1 MYEDSHT
8 RMEVVGKI
16 IQMLPLQ
23 EGVGR
28 NGNPWK
34 LQAYVLETLDQYPRK
49 VHFEVFGEDRIKQN
63 PCEID
68 QLVTVS
74 FDIESREFNGRW
86 YTSIRAWRI
95 QQGDTTQAAAVPA
108 AAPAQAAPAAAPAAP
123 AAAPVDA
130 APSAIFIAPI
140 SDSAQ
145 TKPRF
150 FSGIAKLINS
160 PISDCGVIG

>member
-1 MYEDSHT
+1 
-8 RMEVVGKI
+8 MEVVGKI
-16 IQMLPLQ
+16 IQVLPVQ

-28 NGNPWK
+28 TGNPWK
-34 LQAYVLETLDQYPRK
+34 VQPYVLETLDQYPRK

-95 QQGDTTQAAAVPA
+95 QQGDTTQAGVQPS
-108 AAPAQAAPAAAPAAP
+108 AAPMAAPVAAPAP
-123 AAAPVDA
+123 AAAPVA
-130 APSAIFIAPI
+130 APESAPVAPDPFDASAGDGT
-140 SDSAQ
+140 SDL
-145 TKPRF
+145 PF
-150 FSGIAKLINS
+150 
-160 PISDCGVIG
+160 

>member
-1 MYEDSHT
+1 
-8 RMEVVGKI
+8 MEVVGKI
-16 IQMLPLQ
+16 IQILPEQ
-23 EGVGR
+23 SGIGR

-34 LQAYVLETLDQYPRK
+34 VQPNVLETLDQYPRK

-95 QQGDTTQAAAVPA
+95 QQGDTTQGAVA
-108 AAPAQAAPAAAPAAP
+108 TGQAPAAQPTPAAQP
-123 AAAPVDA
+123 MESMGAANVDPFDA
-130 APSAIFIAPI
+130 SAGDST
-140 SDSAQ
+140 SDL
-145 TKPRF
+145 PF
-150 FSGIAKLINS
+150 
-160 PISDCGVIG
+160 